1 MKNSDSGRTPA
12 SNLSADEWRVVDE
25 FISSLA
31 KINALEDKFSV
42 ADLVYI
48 LRLVFSEQD
57 LQNLKEK
64 L

>member
-12 SNLSADEWRVVDE
+12 SDLTADEWRIVDE
-25 FISSLA
+25 FISALA
-31 KINALEDKFSV
+31 RINALEDKFSV
-42 ADLVYI
+42 SDLIYI

-57 LQNLKEK
+57 IQNLKEK